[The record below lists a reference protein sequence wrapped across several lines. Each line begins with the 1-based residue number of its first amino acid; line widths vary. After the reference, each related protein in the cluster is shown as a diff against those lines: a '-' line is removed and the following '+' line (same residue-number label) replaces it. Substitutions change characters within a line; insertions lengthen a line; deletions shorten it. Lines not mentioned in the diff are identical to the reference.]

1 MECLL
6 PKAKMSLD
14 QALCSVKR
22 HRNTVLRGVIKT
34 LNNLVY
40 QITYMDSFFIGGKGK
55 KWVESQSTII
65 PFSIKDNIPTICIT
79 KNAILQNK
87 KSKIKQ
93 KNIDIS
99 LKQTLRN

>member
-22 HRNTVLRGVIKT
+22 HRNAVLRGVIKT

-40 QITYMDSFFIGGKGK
+40 QITYMDSFFIGGKG
-55 KWVESQSTII
+55 
-65 PFSIKDNIPTICIT
+65 
-79 KNAILQNK
+79 
-87 KSKIKQ
+87 
-93 KNIDIS
+93 
-99 LKQTLRN
+99 